1 MSWEEELEGH
11 LRGDL
16 MSSLF
21 AAANNMDCS
30 CHGSYQT
37 GSWVEKDAVAIANIA
52 GNPLEKLPVGT
63 AAG

>member
-37 GSWVEKDAVAIANIA
+37 GSWVETDADENTADK
-52 GNPLEKLPVGT
+52 PLETWPVASA